1 MFLSSAVKEQ
11 IQDFLEL
18 TWQFQAKAWNVR
30 GFYLFFVVLGMESRT
45 SLMLGKN
52 STAKLHLQILEC
64 DFFLT
69 SWDGKSIM
77 A

>member
-18 TWQFQAKAWNVR
+18 AWQFQAKAWNVR
-30 GFYLFFVVLGMESRT
+30 GFYLFFAVLGMESRT

-52 STAKLHLQILEC
+52 STTKLHLQVLEC
-64 DFFLT
+64 DF
-69 SWDGKSIM
+69 
-77 A
+77 